1 MVSRVYVEKKPEFDV
16 ESKQLEVELRT
27 LLGIEGLESLRTI
40 RRYDVE
46 GIDDELFEQC
56 VPTVFSEPQVDM
68 AHRRLPT
75 LTDDSV
81 LFAVEYLPG
90 QFDQR
95 ADSASECIQFVSCG
109 ERPEVRSAT
118 LYLLEG
124 NLSDDD
130 IAAIKHY
137 VINPVEAREASLDE
151 VETLQDG
158 VSRTSRRRGDRAL
171 YRL

>member
-16 ESKQLEVELRT
+16 ESKQLEAELRT

-81 LFAVEYLPG
+81 LFAVEYLPVSLTNE
-90 QFDQR
+90 QIRR
-95 ADSASECIQFVSCG
+95 ASAFSSSRVA
-109 ERPEVRSAT
+109 SAPKCVARRCT
-118 LYLLEG
+118 C
-124 NLSDDD
+124 SR
-130 IAAIKHY
+130 AI
-137 VINPVEAREASLDE
+137 
-151 VETLQDG
+151 
-158 VSRTSRRRGDRAL
+158 
-171 YRL
+171 

>member
-81 LFAVEYLPG
+81 LFAVEYLPASSTNE
-90 QFDQR
+90 R
-95 ADSASECIQFVSCG
+95 IRRVSASSSS
-109 ERPEVRSAT
+109 R
-118 LYLLEG
+118 
-124 NLSDDD
+124 
-130 IAAIKHY
+130 AAS
-137 VINPVEAREASLDE
+137 VPRCAARRCTCL
-151 VETLQDG
+151 
-158 VSRTSRRRGDRAL
+158 RAI
-171 YRL
+171 